1 MNNQFCTSCGHSV
14 AMDAKFCDDCGA
26 VFQPAGAPES
36 TTLTESAATGSTPAA
51 TTREAVVKHARFVVG
66 AWVMP
71 FNATLIFGSTVV
83 AVFDF
88 LSPRVA
94 LLPIAATVAVV
105 GLLAALAL
113 RKLVAPSLP
122 EGSTFRRALAP
133 ELGVHRSPVLIA
145 TGLLSALMVSGA
157 AWSSAASA
165 SGGVIAS
172 KFDAA
177 RNAQMQLGVLQVVQ
191 KEQRVQTAVLEDI
204 REGRTTNPR
213 RELANQGIT
222 WDGNGFGNAIESS
235 DIAVIQ
241 LFLNGGMRWS
251 LGRIERA
258 VERGDQQVMALFLQY
273 PTLLNADD
281 ESDCWNSARYVSEG
295 KLKNFRKKQLKYEP
309 QPVPLLTATEKSFLK
324 LFCKTAKDTSFLGKE
339 LKEES
344 ESYQAALKNRLAVT
358 NSVGIAAAPGTRRT
372 SVECKRDL
380 LANNARLLLE
390 RMNTFVGHDQN
401 CYPGAC
407 YGYAIPSD
415 RLFYAIKEKNP
426 RGTGSL
432 TSQTMPD
439 IEKYCADD
447 SGQEPPFD
455 DFDMQ
460 ILKQILDAVS

>member
-1 MNNQFCTSCGHSV
+1 MSALLCASCGHRV
-14 AMDAKFCDDCGA
+14 AMDANFCDDCGA
-26 VFQPAGAPES
+26 VFQNAGPPES
-36 TTLTESAATGSTPAA
+36 ATLPGTDAMGSTS
-51 TTREAVVKHARFVVG
+51 TKMTREAVVKHARFVVG

-71 FNATLIFGSTVV
+71 FNATLVFGSTLV
-83 AVFDF
+83 AAFDF

-113 RKLVAPSLP
+113 RKFVAPSLP
-122 EGSTFRRALAP
+122 KGSAFRRALAP
-133 ELGVHRSPVLIA
+133 EMRVHKSPALIA
-145 TGLLSALMVSGA
+145 TALLSALMVSGA

-177 RNAQMQLGVLQVVQ
+177 RNAQMQLGVLQGVQ

-222 WDGNGFGNAIESS
+222 WEGNGFGNAIESS
-235 DIAVIQ
+235 DINVVQ

-258 VERGDQQVMALFLQY
+258 VERGDQKIMTLFLQY
-273 PTLLNADD
+273 PTLLNVDD
-281 ESDCWNSARYVSEG
+281 ERDCWSSARYVSEG
-295 KLKNFRKKQLKYEP
+295 ILKNFRKKQLKYEP

-324 LFCKTAKDTSFLGKE
+324 LFCKTAKDTTFLSKE
-339 LKEES
+339 FKSMAERYQRNLEERS
-344 ESYQAALKNRLAVT
+344 AAT
-358 NSVGIAAAPGTRRT
+358 NSVWISAAPGTHRT
-372 SVECKRDL
+372 SIECKRDL
-380 LANNARLLLE
+380 LANNAKLLLE
-390 RMNTFVGHDQN
+390 RANTFVAHDQR

-415 RLFYAIKEKNP
+415 KLFYAIKEKNS

-439 IEKYCADD
+439 IEEYCESDE
-447 SGQEPPFD
+447 GQKGPFD
-455 DFDMQ
+455 DLDMQ
-460 ILKQILDAVS
+460 VLKQIIDAIS